1 MAIKNKNGK
10 SVLVDADMVF
20 GQGRYAPIAPVDPR
34 LARSRD
40 ALGNLAVGGLVIA
53 GIGTA
58 VYQAIAG
65 WFNGIGI
72 RSGLTSFYQ
81 GLDVPYTYIFEFYM
95 YSIGFPIAT
104 VVVTCRWLF
113 NLFMSPWIAYPLAI
127 IGTFYFA
134 LFVVFV
140 IGLCLM
146 LLSFVIKARY
156 LLLAYLSPL
165 IAGMLWYAGTSLLSL
180 FA

>member
-1 MAIKNKNGK
+1 MAIKNKKGR

-20 GQGRYAPIAPVDPR
+20 GQGRYAPSHPINPR

-40 ALGNLAVGGLVIA
+40 SLGNLAVAGLVIA

-58 VYQAIAG
+58 VYQALAV
-65 WFNGIGI
+65 WFNGLGI
-72 RSGLTSFYQ
+72 RSSLTSFYQ
-81 GLDVPYTYIFEFYM
+81 GLDAPYTYIFEFYM

-104 VVVTCRWLF
+104 VVVTCKWLF
-113 NLFMSPWIAYPLAI
+113 NLFMSPYIAYPLAI

-140 IGLCLM
+140 VGFGLT

-165 IAGMLWYAGTSLLSL
+165 IAGMLWYAGTSILSL